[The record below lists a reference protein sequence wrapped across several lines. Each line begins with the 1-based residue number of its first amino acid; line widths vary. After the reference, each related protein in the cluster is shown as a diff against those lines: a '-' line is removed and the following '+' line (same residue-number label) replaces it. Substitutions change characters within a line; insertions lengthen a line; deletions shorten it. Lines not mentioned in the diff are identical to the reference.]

1 VRREK
6 EKQLRSELRLDY
18 GMTSHFTANCKT
30 TQINAQLSTATLEQ
44 ASATMS
50 SLNTNDRAC
59 QNSRTLQRLQHSDS
73 LYDALSFGMSQQML
87 RDGMPPSRMSTTST
101 RTSSLT
107 LIDILDDAL
116 RIMEDDEDMLRE
128 IAALEPSRLLSRD

>member
-1 VRREK
+1 
-6 EKQLRSELRLDY
+6 
-18 GMTSHFTANCKT
+18 MTSHFTANCKT

-44 ASATMS
+44 ATMS

-59 QNSRTLQRLQHSDS
+59 QNSRPLQRLQHSDS

-116 RIMEDDEDMLRE
+116 RIMEDDEDILRE
-128 IAALEPSRLLSRD
+128 IAALEPSSLLSRD